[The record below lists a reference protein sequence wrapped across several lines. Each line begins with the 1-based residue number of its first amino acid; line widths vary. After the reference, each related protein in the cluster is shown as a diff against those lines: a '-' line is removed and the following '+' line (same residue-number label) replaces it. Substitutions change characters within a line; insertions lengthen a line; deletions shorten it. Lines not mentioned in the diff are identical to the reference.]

1 MFENVGMVAKFQ
13 KWMSIRQVLTT
24 GFQYHIKVCLK
35 HWPVSKKTHA
45 KILIYALKK
54 MEKKNHFDPKVW
66 PFVPRAQLWKSIMI
80 FWAHGNFSSGFLWI
94 SLYSSDSRTNRPVI
108 NLHLFYF
115 CEPPKLYFGLQ
126 RDQTTASQITFKF
139 KRSLNWKLLLPN
151 KWLFIF
157 RQIERSG
164 RKFRSEYRHLPLTD
178 TSCANNC

>member
-66 PFVPRAQLWKSIMI
+66 PFVPRAQLWESIMI

-151 KWLFIF
+151 KWLFVF
-157 RQIERSG
+157 RL
-164 RKFRSEYRHLPLTD
+164 KHSEKNLNRRTFEND
-178 TSCANNC
+178 ICR

>member
-1 MFENVGMVAKFQ
+1 MPKYWFML
-13 KWMSIRQVLTT
+13 W
-24 GFQYHIKVCLK
+24 
-35 HWPVSKKTHA
+35 
-45 KILIYALKK
+45 KK

-66 PFVPRAQLWKSIMI
+66 PFVPRAQLWESIMI

-151 KWLFIF
+151 KWFFVL
-157 RQIERSG
+157 RL
-164 RKFRSEYRHLPLTD
+164 KHSEKDLNRHTFEND
-178 TSCANNC
+178 ICR

>member
-1 MFENVGMVAKFQ
+1 MWNKN
-13 KWMSIRQVLTT
+13 
-24 GFQYHIKVCLK
+24 
-35 HWPVSKKTHA
+35 VSKSVWNTTL
-45 KILIYALKK
+45 ILFLFLTQVNSCQNIDLCF
-54 MEKKNHFDPKVW
+54 EKNGEKNHFDPKVW
-66 PFVPRAQLWKSIMI
+66 PFVPRAQLWESIMI

-151 KWLFIF
+151 KWLFVF
-157 RQIERSG
+157 RL
-164 RKFRSEYRHLPLTD
+164 KHSEKNLNRHTFEND
-178 TSCANNC
+178 ICR